1 VSGTCKVCSHQLR
14 NDIDRALA
22 EGYSPAWL
30 ARNILNLSKK
40 QLKHHR
46 NVCMEGDPL
55 RVLAE
60 EMGYE
65 LIDEPEQDP
74 SHRGLRIP
82 GAPSR

>member
-14 NDIDRALA
+14 KDIDRALA
-22 EGYSPAWL
+22 EGDSPAWL
-30 ARNILNLSKK
+30 ARSVLNLSKK

-65 LIDEPEQDP
+65 LIDEP
-74 SHRGLRIP
+74 
-82 GAPSR
+82 

>member
-1 VSGTCKVCSHQLR
+1 VSGTCKVCSHRLR
-14 NDIDRALA
+14 KDIDRALA
-22 EGYSPAWL
+22 EGYSPTWL
-30 ARNILNLSKK
+30 ARNVLNLSKK

-74 SHRGLRIP
+74 GHRSPRI
-82 GAPSR
+82 A

>member
-1 VSGTCKVCSHQLR
+1 MSGTCKVCSHPLR
-14 NDIDRALA
+14 KEIDRALA
-22 EGYSPAWL
+22 LGKSPAQL
-30 ARNILNLSKK
+30 ARKVLNLSKK

-60 EMGYE
+60 QMGYE

-74 SHRGLRIP
+74 GHSNP
-82 GAPSR
+82 